1 MTYRFP
7 FINLPSV
14 PPPPPPD
21 PPSPPREIHID
32 PVLDTPEE
40 LAKWI
45 ASRKRNFPS
54 KKNILNK
61 DLKEKEKQE
70 RGDLS
75 KFELRMR
82 KRLVLIRN
90 LNRREEDT
98 QGRNPFLKYMSLR
111 KKLLN
116 NQILVEQR
124 LLLQCI
130 RFCVKNNFLQ
140 D

>member
-1 MTYRFP
+1 MYY
-7 FINLPSV
+7 LPYIVLPPV

-40 LAKWI
+40 IAKWI

-54 KKNILNK
+54 KKNVIK
-61 DLKEKEKQE
+61 KEMKEKEKEE

-82 KRLVLIRN
+82 KRLALIRKIN
-90 LNRREEDT
+90 KREEER
-98 QGRNPFLKYMSLR
+98 QGQNPFLKYMSLR

-116 NQILVEQR
+116 NQILTEQR

-130 RFCVKNNFLQ
+130 RYCVKHNFLQ
-140 D
+140 E